1 MDLENKKVCITG
13 GSGFLGTNIVD
24 CFKSKNVEVFVP
36 KHKDYDLTKL
46 EDAKK
51 MIDDSG
57 ARIVIHAAADVG
69 GLGYITKNTASIFRN
84 NLNMTI
90 NILEASAYVEKLVL
104 LGSACA
110 YPGDSLYLS
119 GGKLKEDVF
128 LSGAMHD
135 SVEGY
140 GFSKRAMYIGAK
152 AYQKQHG
159 LKSIFLLLGSMYG
172 YHDKYN
178 PNESHVVAALIKK
191 FVDAKHN
198 RDKQVVCWGTGKPI
212 REFLFAGDC
221 AEAIYIATEKYDKL
235 DPLNVGTGIGT
246 TIKELAEIIKDAVKY
261 DGEIVWDTSKP
272 DGTMEKVLD
281 TGKMERE
288 LKWKPKTSFKD
299 GIKRTVDWYEKEW
312 LNYQYL

>member
-24 CFKSKNVEVFVP
+24 YFKSKNVEVFVP

-119 GGKLKEDVF
+119 GGKLK
-128 LSGAMHD
+128 AM
-135 SVEGY
+135 
-140 GFSKRAMYIGAK
+140 RAMLL
-152 AYQKQHG
+152 QR
-159 LKSIFLLLGSMYG
+159 LSKSLWMQSI
-172 YHDKYN
+172 
-178 PNESHVVAALIKK
+178 
-191 FVDAKHN
+191 
-198 RDKQVVCWGTGKPI
+198 
-212 REFLFAGDC
+212 
-221 AEAIYIATEKYDKL
+221 
-235 DPLNVGTGIGT
+235 TGINKLFVG
-246 TIKELAEIIKDAVKY
+246 
-261 DGEIVWDTSKP
+261 
-272 DGTMEKVLD
+272 VLVNLSESFYSQ
-281 TGKMERE
+281 GIAQK
-288 LKWKPKTSFKD
+288 LFILLPKNM
-299 GIKRTVDWYEKEW
+299 IN
-312 LNYQYL
+312 LIH